1 MNWIQDTK
9 NDELMTE
16 YSSKLS
22 IDLAKEQGIDYDS
35 LSVEECQAKGAELT
49 ARWFEER
56 TDTEAVDYLVD
67 TYGSETDKKSYKEW
81 LIERS

>member
-1 MNWIQDTK
+1 MNWIEYTK

-16 YSSKLS
+16 YSSKLAL
-22 IDLAKEQGIDYDS
+22 DLAKEQGIDYNS
-35 LSVEECQAKGAELT
+35 LSTEECQSTGAELT
-49 ARWFEER
+49 AKWFEER
-56 TDTEAVDYLVD
+56 TSTEAVDYLVN

>member
-1 MNWIQDTK
+1 MNWIEYTK

-16 YSSKLS
+16 YSSKLAL
-22 IDLAKEQGIDYDS
+22 DLAKEQGIDYQS
-35 LSVEECQAKGAELT
+35 LTDEECQAAGAELT
-49 ARWFEER
+49 AKWFEGK
-56 TDTEAVDYLVD
+56 TSTEAVDYLVN